1 MCRLRGGAVY
11 NASWEQSYRSDSPTI
26 WAAARVGDLDN
37 LRRALESLQH
47 PDEVDDDGRTALHWA
62 TVAGRDQVVAE
73 LLQRGAD
80 PLKIDGQGWTPLHC
94 AASCGRAPVL
104 DLVLSAAIA
113 TNPNAADLVTT
124 DQRKASPL
132 LLACGKNDSASVQLL
147 LRASTA
153 SVTAQ
158 DSDGFSPVLR
168 AGILVSSLCLLAI
181 PIM

>member
-1 MCRLRGGAVY
+1 MY

-37 LRRALESLQH
+37 LRRALELQH

-62 TVAGRDQVVAE
+62 TVAGRDQVIAE

-113 TNPNAADLVTT
+113 TNPSAADLVTT

-168 AGILVSSLCLLAI
+168 AGILVSSLFLLAMSI
-181 PIM
+181 HVDLHGRP